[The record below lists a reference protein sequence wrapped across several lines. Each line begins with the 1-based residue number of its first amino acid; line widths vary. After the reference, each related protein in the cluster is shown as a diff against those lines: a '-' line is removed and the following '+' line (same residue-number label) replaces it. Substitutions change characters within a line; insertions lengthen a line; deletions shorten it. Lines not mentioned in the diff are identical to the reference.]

1 MFWFFVIFKI
11 NFLLFFYYGSG
22 IQDNSDNAKY
32 TLESLVLACSLDI
45 HGNRRNLQ
53 LATDITYILHKKLA
67 KVSNISIGSSQPSS
81 GRGRNMK
88 VITVMNGQGHVWG
101 VSIPLEPSQQFPLSH
116 VVLCLLAKL
125 KAVNPGEVRSN
136 K

>member
-1 MFWFFVIFKI
+1 MDTSIPDYFISQ
-11 NFLLFFYYGSG
+11 LLEGRAIRNVSDKKTCQMYGSG

-67 KVSNISIGSSQPSS
+67 KVSNIAPNQAVEEEEAEQEMMIDMT
-81 GRGRNMK
+81 NMK
-88 VITVMNGQGHVWG
+88 VITVMKEKKTQVDEGDVE
-101 VSIPLEPSQQFPLSH
+101 S
-116 VVLCLLAKL
+116 
-125 KAVNPGEVRSN
+125 
-136 K
+136 